1 MIITDFTNT
10 YVPSDYPGFDLIDC
24 SDITGCDMY
33 CDDGA
38 KEEIK
43 RRIRKHMEISG
54 QSERIFY
61 RGIHLIDSGNYHY
74 MTRLFTKEI
83 DMPYELVFFD
93 NHTDMKPAMFD
104 MLSCGSWAKEVLEKD
119 KNLRKM
125 YMIGPRV
132 KPGDIDLEKTSLEKL
147 VIISQDEL
155 TDENTALK
163 NPKMAEL
170 YTGAQGSLPVYISV
184 DKDIL
189 DESEVATNWDQGNMR
204 LDVLIT
210 ILENISENRTVLGAD
225 ICGLLPESAGNMQ
238 SKCAYENGPKTD
250 ISIISAL
257 SF

>member
-10 YVPSDYPGFDLIDC
+10 YDPSYYPGFDLIDC

-43 RRIRKHMEISG
+43 RRIRKHAEISG
-54 QSERIFY
+54 QSERKFY
-61 RGIHLIDSGNYHY
+61 SGIHLIDSGNYHY
-74 MTRLFTKEI
+74 MTRLFTEEI
-83 DMPYELVFFD
+83 DVPYELVFFD

-132 KPGDIDLEKTSLEKL
+132 NPGDIELEKASHEKL
-147 VIISQDEL
+147 VVISQDEL
-155 TDENTALK
+155 TDENAALE
-163 NPKMAEL
+163 NPKMSEL
-170 YTGAQGSLPVYISV
+170 YNNPEASLPVYISV

-189 DESEVATNWDQGNMR
+189 DESEVNTNWDQGNMR
-204 LDVLIT
+204 LNVLIA
-210 ILENISENRTVLGAD
+210 ILENIRKNRLILGAD
-225 ICGLLPESAGNMQ
+225 ICGLLPGSAGNKQ
-238 SKCAYENGPKTD
+238 SKCAYENGPRTD
-250 ISIISAL
+250 SEIISAL